1 MNHQLKES
9 RLQRAAYVS
18 CLVLST
24 IQVASTAAA
33 QKPLHLT
40 RITESIQVDGVLN
53 ESPWQKIE
61 PLPMVMYQPTY
72 GGEMTEMS
80 EIRLAYDQE
89 YMYVGASMYMDNAAD
104 IRGRSLYRDRYAAD
118 DLVVILLDTFN
129 DDKSALLFFTNP
141 LGTRFDSTV
150 SDDVADGSGS
160 INADWN
166 TYWDV
171 ETTITDEG
179 WFAEFR
185 IPFTTLRSQDDDGV
199 AVMGLIAYRYM
210 TVKNERH
217 IYPDIAPNWS
227 FAMLKPSLAQD
238 IAVEGIHSRK
248 PIYITPYALGGVDRA
263 NSRTDQTNE
272 FGLSIKHNLTSNL
285 TLDGTINTD
294 FAQVEADDQ
303 RLNLDRF
310 SLFFPE
316 KRQFFHELAGIFEFG
331 FDQSNR
337 LFHSRRIGLVSGTP
351 VRLLGGA
358 RLVGRVGKWDM
369 GLLEMQT
376 ASTGSFGAENFG
388 VLRFRR
394 QLLNSYSNVGGIITS
409 RVGEDGSR
417 NVVYGLDSVLRLF
430 GDDYLSAKWA
440 QSFDRGDKSGSGTVE
455 SGRAYLNW
463 ERRRQEGLGYEA
475 TFSRAG
481 KNFEPGVGFEQRR
494 DFDLSRK
501 RCAVSVVPRQR
512 IKISSAV
519 HRKQNQYVFQKRRWR
534 GGVGEPESFS
544 LC

>member
-1 MNHQLKES
+1 MPGFL
-9 RLQRAAYVS
+9 
-18 CLVLST
+18 T

-33 QKPLHLT
+33 QEPLHLT
-40 RITESIQVDGVLN
+40 RISEAIQVDGVLD
-53 ESPWQKIE
+53 EPQWLKIE

-72 GGEMTEMS
+72 GGEMTERS

-89 YMYVGASMYMDNAAD
+89 YMYVAASMYMDNAAD

-150 SDDVADGSGS
+150 SDDVSDGSGS

-171 ETTITDEG
+171 ETTTTDEG

-185 IPFTTLRSQDDDGV
+185 IPFTTLRFQDDDGA

-227 FAMLKPSLAQD
+227 FALLKPSLAHD

-248 PIYITPYALGGVDRA
+248 PIYITPYALGGIDRT
-263 NSRTDQTNE
+263 NSHTDQTNE
-272 FGLSIKHNLTSNL
+272 FGLSIKRNLTSNL

-294 FAQVEADDQ
+294 FAQVEADNQ

-331 FDQSNR
+331 FDRSNR

-358 RLVGRVGKWDM
+358 RLVGRVANGIWVCLKCR
-369 GLLEMQT
+369 LRARAALEP
-376 ASTGSFGAENFG
+376 
-388 VLRFRR
+388 R
-394 QLLNSYSNVGGIITS
+394 I
-409 RVGEDGSR
+409 
-417 NVVYGLDSVLRLF
+417 
-430 GDDYLSAKWA
+430 
-440 QSFDRGDKSGSGTVE
+440 SGS
-455 SGRAYLNW
+455 
-463 ERRRQEGLGYEA
+463 
-475 TFSRAG
+475 
-481 KNFEPGVGFEQRR
+481 
-494 DFDLSRK
+494 
-501 RCAVSVVPRQR
+501 CAFADS
-512 IKISSAV
+512 
-519 HRKQNQYVFQKRRWR
+519 
-534 GGVGEPESFS
+534 
-544 LC
+544 C